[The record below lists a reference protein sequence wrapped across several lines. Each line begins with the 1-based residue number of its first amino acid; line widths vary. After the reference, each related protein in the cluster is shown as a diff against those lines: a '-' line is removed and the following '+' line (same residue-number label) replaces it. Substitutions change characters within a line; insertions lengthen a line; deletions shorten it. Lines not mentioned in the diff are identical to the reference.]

1 MNLTDDRINH
11 LSHLVL
17 AGLKKGGGA
26 KIPDETAA
34 LNGIKKALRG
44 FASLLETLDG
54 QIRQKIASLKRVKED
69 VKEVQ
74 KGFECGIVLEGQ
86 NDVKEGDLFQAYDI
100 TYIEQEL

>member
-34 LNGIKKALRG
+34 LNGIKKALRD
-44 FASLLETLDG
+44 FTSLLETLDD
-54 QIRQKIASLKRVKED
+54 QIRQKIASLKRGVPEGSREWD
-69 VKEVQ
+69 VLYRQYFDEAMAK
-74 KGFECGIVLEGQ
+74 KGLSR
-86 NDVKEGDLFQAYDI
+86 
-100 TYIEQEL
+100 